1 MNGSA
6 AEVDCSPLFSK
17 AGEQVKCLYF
27 RWLGPFFAVFPVTPH
42 TSRGRD
48 KMKSCVGRRTIK
60 KTDIKLPVFRPFF
73 VLENN
78 REQENRPVL

>member
-1 MNGSA
+1 MI
-6 AEVDCSPLFSK
+6 VFQMVRP
-17 AGEQVKCLYF
+17 V
-27 RWLGPFFAVFPVTPH
+27 FAVFPVTPH
-42 TSRGRD
+42 TSRGGD

-60 KTDIKLPVFRPFF
+60 KTDIKLPVFRAFF